1 MTVQRQPTPLR
12 AEPDRV
18 ERLAFSAAEAAEA
31 MGVDRGTVYAWIK
44 AGQLRVF
51 HAGRNMRISRAAL
64 EEFIAAREL
73 EEGFR

>member
-1 MTVQRQPTPLR
+1 MTAQRQPTLLR
-12 AEPDRV
+12 AEPAV

-64 EEFIAAREL
+64 EEFIAAREA
-73 EEGFR
+73 EESWR